1 MPSTKTAAQ
10 SPRQPVL
17 QQPFFYLALLNLA
30 VVLVCLSL
38 LTLGRYLVRRLNKVP
53 LDDLANWPRVSLIA
67 PARNEERH
75 IEAAVRSLTRLDYP
89 NLEITIINDR
99 STDRTGEIL
108 ESLSAEFPQ
117 LNVVHLSELP
127 PGWLGK
133 NYAMQLGADRS
144 RGEWLLFTDADIVY
158 EPTALR
164 RAIVY
169 VNRYELDHLCG
180 WPDIHAPTWLLAAFM
195 STFAI
200 YLFLFV
206 RIWSIRNPNSTAHI
220 GVGAFNLIKTDVYRA
235 VGGHERIRM
244 RPDDD
249 LKLGKIVKLAHYRQ
263 DLVDATGMLSL
274 EMYRSVG
281 ELVRGL
287 EKNAFS
293 GADYNVPLTVF
304 SSLLSLLFLVWPFLA
319 VLVVPAPARWAYLGV
334 CLSLWLMAYGA
345 ARIMKAPA
353 SCALIYPIAVL
364 LFVYIQWRTM
374 LLNYY
379 HNGIRWR
386 DTHYSLA
393 ELRANKV

>member
-1 MPSTKTAAQ
+1 MTAEWL
-10 SPRQPVL
+10 QPVL
-17 QQPFFYLALLNLA
+17 FWLAICNLIT
-30 VVLVCLSL
+30 VLVCLAL
-38 LTLGRYLVRRLNKVP
+38 LILGRCLVRHLNKVSLEELP
-53 LDDLANWPRVSLIA
+53 NWPYISLIA

-99 STDRTGEIL
+99 STDRTGAIL
-108 ESLSAEFPQ
+108 DSLAAEFPQ
-117 LNVVHLSELP
+117 LNVVHVTELP

-144 RGEWLLFTDADIVY
+144 SGEWLLFTDADIVY

-164 RAIVY
+164 RAILY
-169 VNRYELDHLCG
+169 ANHYGIDHLCG
-180 WPDIHAPTWLLAAFM
+180 WPDIHAPTWLLSAFM

-206 RIWSIRNPNSTAHI
+206 RIWSIRNPNSTAQI
-220 GVGAFNLIKTDVYRA
+220 GVGAFNLIKTAVYRV

-293 GADYNVPLTVF
+293 GADYSVPLTVF
-304 SSLLSLLFLVWPFLA
+304 SSLLSLLFLVWPYLA
-319 VLVVPAPARWAYLGV
+319 IFIVTGPARWAYIAV
-334 CLSLWLMAYGA
+334 CLSLWLMAWCS
-345 ARIMKAPA
+345 ARTMKVSS

-364 LFVYIQWRTM
+364 MFVYIQWRTM

>member
-1 MPSTKTAAQ
+1 MTTVWL
-10 SPRQPVL
+10 QPAL
-17 QQPFFYLALLNLA
+17 FWLAIGNL
-30 VVLVCLSL
+30 VTVLVCLAL
-38 LTLGRYLVRRLNKVP
+38 LVLGRYLVRRLNKVELEELP
-53 LDDLANWPRVSLIA
+53 NWPSVSLIA

-75 IEAAVRSLTRLDYP
+75 LEVAVRSLTRLDYP
-89 NLEITIINDR
+89 SLQITIINDR
-99 STDRTGEIL
+99 STDRTGPIL
-108 ESLSAEFPQ
+108 DSLAAEFPQ
-117 LNVVHLSELP
+117 LNVVHLTELP

-133 NYAMQLGADRS
+133 NYAMHVGADRS
-144 RGEWLLFTDADIVY
+144 SGKWLLFTDADIVY

-164 RAIVY
+164 RAILY
-169 VNRYELDHLCG
+169 ANHYSIDHLCG
-180 WPDIHAPTWLLAAFM
+180 WPDIHAPNWLLSAFM

-220 GVGAFNLIKTDVYRA
+220 GVGAFNLIKTAVYRA

-263 DLVDATGMLSL
+263 DLVDATGLLSL

-304 SSLLSLLFLVWPFLA
+304 SSLLSLLFLVWPYLA
-319 VLVVPAPARWAYLGV
+319 VFIVSGPARWAYVTV
-334 CLSLWLMAYGA
+334 CLSLWLMAWGS
-345 ARIMKAPA
+345 ARTMKVSS
-353 SCALIYPIAVL
+353 SCALIYPVAVL
-364 LFVYIQWRTM
+364 MFVYIQWRTM

-379 HNGIRWR
+379 HNGIHWR